1 MISLGQII
9 SLYVATVTLRLKQF
23 KMKSIYRSKPKA
35 ILPEGILLE
44 MNVQLNNWTEKC
56 FTNANE
62 TIKMVR
68 MVHAS
73 QTSFSLSLSLSV
85 VKSFFN
91 FCQKFSWIWSRHLK
105 WKSRFGL
112 NTIRFKPQTFKNPP
126 INWTLSVYAKLG
138 KTFYISIY
146 EIALHSQLIL
156 IYHLIINQCDFF
168 LAQITGASSFRKCIM
183 SYCFYVLVLDSI
195 KTSDDY

>member
-1 MISLGQII
+1 MLSIEAKTLTVICFTEISSLPVSIEHGIVSSIFVCIIALKPPEKVSKSLNWNSNLISLGQII

-73 QTSFSLSLSLSV
+73 QTSFSLSLSLSLSLCG
-85 VKSFFN
+85 KIIFQLLPKILLNLIPTFEM
-91 FCQKFSWIWSRHLK
+91 KIKIW
-105 WKSRFGL
+105 
-112 NTIRFKPQTFKNPP
+112 
-126 INWTLSVYAKLG
+126 AK
-138 KTFYISIY
+138 
-146 EIALHSQLIL
+146 H
-156 IYHLIINQCDFF
+156 D
-168 LAQITGASSFRKCIM
+168 QI
-183 SYCFYVLVLDSI
+183 
-195 KTSDDY
+195 

>member
-1 MISLGQII
+1 MLSIEAKTLTVICFTEISSLPVSIEHGIVSSIFVRIIALKPPEKVSKSLNWNSNLISLGQII
-9 SLYVATVTLRLKQF
+9 SLYLATVTRRLEQF
-23 KMKSIYRSKPKA
+23 KMKSIYRSKPKG

-44 MNVQLNNWTEKC
+44 MNVQLNNWAEKC

-73 QTSFSLSLSLSV
+73 QTSLSLSL

-112 NTIRFKPQTFKNPP
+112 NTIRFKPKTFKNPP
-126 INWTLSVYAKLG
+126 GKLNTLGL
-138 KTFYISIY
+138 
-146 EIALHSQLIL
+146 
-156 IYHLIINQCDFF
+156 C
-168 LAQITGASSFRKCIM
+168 
-183 SYCFYVLVLDSI
+183 
-195 KTSDDY
+195 